1 MARATGDV
9 GHSWLCPGKR
19 RAPAHVAKGNCVMSL
34 PPYIAAVLVV
44 VAFLVVM
51 ATIKIVRQYERA
63 VVFTLGRFQGVKG
76 PGLVLLVPFFQE
88 IVRVDLRIQVIEIPD
103 SAREI
108 CYRFCYL
115 NEAGNIA
122 NCEDRECAG
131 DLAALVYARSLARYQ
146 TIEIWDGTYRVA
158 HIAKGEDP
166 LKIDGRAAG
175 WHRSFPT

>member
-1 MARATGDV
+1 MPERGQSGTNGCAMTQAGQRCG
-9 GHSWLCPGKR
+9 SN
-19 RAPAHVAKGNCVMSL
+19 PADG
-34 PPYIAAVLVV
+34 
-44 VAFLVVM
+44 
-51 ATIKIVRQYERA
+51 
-63 VVFTLGRFQGVKG
+63 
-76 PGLVLLVPFFQE
+76 
-88 IVRVDLRIQVIEIPD
+88 
-103 SAREI
+103 AREV

-166 LKIDGRAAG
+166 LKIHGRAAG
-175 WHRSFPT
+175 WHRSFPARRSAR